1 MTHRDLLRIWGKLQ
15 PADQV
20 GLLALVGWL
29 GGELILLLTVL
40 IEEIDGLD
48 RVTLTRSAAPTAN
61 FLPLGD
67 QVMAETFFML
77 SSKGMM
83 LPEYLSFI
91 YFLNAAK
98 GIQIKI
104 NSRKM
109 KRREMKCYKLLIIYY

>member
-1 MTHRDLLRIWGKLQ
+1 
-15 PADQV
+15 
-20 GLLALVGWL
+20 
-29 GGELILLLTVL
+29 
-40 IEEIDGLD
+40 
-48 RVTLTRSAAPTAN
+48 
-61 FLPLGD
+61 
-67 QVMAETFFML
+67 MAETFFML